1 MRVLHPTAAIT
12 AEEDG
17 STAAGKWTYQPC
29 SSDVNRARM
38 DLNES
43 GWIGAAPM
51 SDVPSGQQLTR
62 RRNSSRADNQAATPA
77 FVWSFWPQPDA
88 DFALFM
94 AGALQLINAAC
105 FVAVMMCSDLGLVL
119 CVFVVCVLV

>member
-1 MRVLHPTAAIT
+1 
-12 AEEDG
+12 
-17 STAAGKWTYQPC
+17 
-29 SSDVNRARM
+29 M
-38 DLNES
+38 DLNEL

-88 DFALFM
+88 DCALFM
-94 AGALQLINAAC
+94 AGALQLINAVC
-105 FVAVMMCSDLGLVL
+105 FVALMIGSDLDFVFLFFVL
-119 CVFVVCVLV
+119 SFDI